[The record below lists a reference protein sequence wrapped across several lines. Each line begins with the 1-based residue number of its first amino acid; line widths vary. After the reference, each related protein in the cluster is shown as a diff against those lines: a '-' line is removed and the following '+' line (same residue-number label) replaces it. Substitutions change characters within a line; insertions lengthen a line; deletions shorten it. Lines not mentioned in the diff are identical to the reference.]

1 MNFRFFIDRPIFS
14 GIISTIIVVLGVI
27 SYFMLPVEQFPDIA
41 PPTIRISATYSG
53 ASAETV
59 LRGVISPL
67 EEAINGVENMT
78 YMTSSATN
86 SGRGT
91 ITVYFKQ
98 GTDPDMAA
106 VNVQNRVQRATGQL
120 PSEVTRVGVTV
131 SKRQT
136 SMLQVFALYSPDDSY
151 DENFMANYI
160 NITLKPELLR
170 ISGVGDLMVMGN
182 DYSMRIWL
190 KPDVMAQYGLVPSDI
205 SAVLGEQNLEAA
217 TGAVGE
223 DSGEMQQYTM
233 KYKGR
238 LLTAEEFG
246 EIVVR
251 STPDGQVLKVK
262 DLADIELG
270 RVSYTYTGAYDGHA
284 GVTAM
289 LYQTAGSNATEVN
302 EQINDF
308 LVRASES
315 LPKGLEIETLRSTN
329 DYLYASINEV
339 VMTLIEAIILVILV
353 VYVFLQD
360 IRSAFI
366 PLVAIFVSL
375 VGTFAFMAAV
385 GFSINLLTLFALIL
399 VIGTVVDDAIV
410 VVEAVQERFD
420 AGYRSA
426 YMASVDAMKGIGTA
440 VVTSS
445 LVFMAVFIPVAF
457 MGGTSG
463 TFYTQFGLTMAV
475 AVGISAVNALTF
487 SPALCALL
495 LQPYLD
501 EDGNQRQNFAARFR
515 RAFYAAFE
523 VMANRYRSGVLFLVK
538 RKWLAWSLVGLSF
551 LLLGLLM
558 RNTKTGLVPEEDQG
572 FINANVTAAPGS
584 SLLATK
590 ILMKQLDD
598 RISQIPQVDHMVAI
612 TGWGMLSGE
621 TSSAGTFMMKLKHWD
636 ERRDEPDQVQAVINE
651 VYART
656 ADIKDA
662 SVFVTAPGMIPGYGL
677 GNSVDLNMQDLAGGD
692 VEDFFR
698 VTQDYIAALSERPE
712 ISRAYTPFDINFPQ
726 WQVDVDAARCKRAG
740 VSPEEVLSVLS
751 GYYGGEY
758 ASNFNRFSRI
768 YRVMV
773 QAAPDYRLDE
783 KSLDNCF
790 VRMENGAMAP
800 LSQFVTLTKVYG
812 AQVLNRFNMYNSIG
826 VSVSPADG
834 YSTGDVIQAVKETAA
849 EVLPVGYGY
858 DFGGITREENNQTN
872 NTVIIFGICFL
883 MIYLLLAALYESL
896 LVPFAVLLSVPA
908 GLTGSFLFAWMM
920 GLENNIYLQTGLIML
935 IGLLSKTAILLTEY
949 ATERRRAGM
958 SITQA
963 ALSAAK
969 VRLRPIL
976 MTALTMV
983 FGLLPLMF
991 SQGVGA
997 NGNSSLGTGA
1007 VGGMLIGTL
1016 ALLFVVPVLFI
1027 TFQWLQEKVHPI
1039 TFSTVHD
1046 WQIENE
1052 KKELTNK

>member
-1 MNFRFFIDRPIFS
+1 
-14 GIISTIIVVLGVI
+14 
-27 SYFMLPVEQFPDIA
+27 
-41 PPTIRISATYSG
+41 
-53 ASAETV
+53 
-59 LRGVISPL
+59 
-67 EEAINGVENMT
+67 
-78 YMTSSATN
+78 
-86 SGRGT
+86 
-91 ITVYFKQ
+91 
-98 GTDPDMAA
+98 
-106 VNVQNRVQRATGQL
+106 
-120 PSEVTRVGVTV
+120 
-131 SKRQT
+131 
-136 SMLQVFALYSPDDSY
+136 
-151 DENFMANYI
+151 
-160 NITLKPELLR
+160 
-170 ISGVGDLMVMGN
+170 
-182 DYSMRIWL
+182 
-190 KPDVMAQYGLVPSDI
+190 MAQYGLVPSDI

-251 STPDGQVLKVK
+251 SSPDGQVLKVK
-262 DLADIELG
+262 DLPDIELG
-270 RVSYTYTGAYDGHA
+270 RVSYTYTGTYDGHA

-308 LVRASES
+308 LLRASES

-339 VMTLIEAIILVILV
+339 VKTLIEAIILVILV

-360 IRSAFI
+360 LRSAFI

-399 VIGTVVDDAIV
+399 VIGTVVDDA
-410 VVEAVQERFD
+410 
-420 AGYRSA
+420 
-426 YMASVDAMKGIGTA
+426 
-440 VVTSS
+440 
-445 LVFMAVFIPVAF
+445 
-457 MGGTSG
+457 
-463 TFYTQFGLTMAV
+463 
-475 AVGISAVNALTF
+475 
-487 SPALCALL
+487 
-495 LQPYLD
+495 
-501 EDGNQRQNFAARFR
+501 
-515 RAFYAAFE
+515 
-523 VMANRYRSGVLFLVK
+523 
-538 RKWLAWSLVGLSF
+538 
-551 LLLGLLM
+551 
-558 RNTKTGLVPEEDQG
+558 
-572 FINANVTAAPGS
+572 
-584 SLLATK
+584 
-590 ILMKQLDD
+590 
-598 RISQIPQVDHMVAI
+598 
-612 TGWGMLSGE
+612 
-621 TSSAGTFMMKLKHWD
+621 
-636 ERRDEPDQVQAVINE
+636 NE

-677 GNSVDLNMQDLAGGD
+677 GNSVDLNLQDLAEGD

-751 GYYGGEY
+751 GYYGGQY

-826 VSVSPADG
+826 VSVRPADG
-834 YSTGDVIQAVKETAA
+834 YSTGDAIQAVKETAA
-849 EVLPVGYGY
+849 EVLPIGYDY

-872 NTVIIFGICFL
+872 NTVLIFGICFL

-935 IGLLSKTAILLTEY
+935 IGLLSKTATLLTEY

-963 ALSAAK
+963 SLSAAK

-1007 VGGMLIGTL
+1007 VGGMLIGTWS
-1016 ALLFVVPVLFI
+1016 LLFVVPVLFI

-1052 KKELTNK
+1052 KKELVTK